1 MRSTSLLFFILCG
14 GAAYGAGSVEESL
27 SAYRKNQVADAKAG
41 FAAIAADS
49 AASPRDRAV
58 ARREL
63 ARVAWLIDADPAA
76 ARSQLE
82 LAEAWADEPC
92 QTAALLVRVLRE
104 SGQPAKAVHAA
115 AAHGAQCTEGR
126 DALLVQEARAW
137 ADLAMEKSGSS
148 RSRALTKMKSSLEGL
163 TAEGRRGLDAS
174 RLNIDLGLLSS
185 TPERAFEGWQSYFWL
200 AKREV
205 PPALL
210 EDFPNSRELFRRALV
225 PSARL
230 KDEIELLQLLVRAGF
245 YPEAKQFATLHNV
258 TRRAQAHPDRDWS
271 SIEAYFLFRAA
282 IERMTLIH
290 YRSLAHG
297 KNGGEVYQKEITKL
311 IDRTAAKLASRFPAA
326 NASAKDL
333 LRRAWGLHFT
343 VGLTGG
349 YMSLHLGH
357 VIEDVRENIEQ
368 HGRTGAV
375 ERIVLENMVSNGY
388 ESWLW
393 DGWAQA
399 GGWAEA
405 GARLIQVR
413 TSYVGSVLNALAFRL
428 GRPARA
434 RADADLPER
443 EKRDDEILQRKDVA
457 DLPGLAERLRLQT
470 IDQILADMK
479 SEGEAPDDDNAFQGR
494 YWRAL
499 VGATITIHEGRHVLD
514 QMQYAGERALSS
526 EELEFRAKL
535 SELQFGEYPRLSLGK
550 MVNGQIGGESS
561 HGKANTRILRG
572 LGLWIQSNSAAIEG
586 FNTNRP
592 VLPQIDKLSD
602 KQIRVFAC
610 SRDPACKDHERGH
623 PDL

>member
-27 SAYRKNQVADAKAG
+27 SAFRKNQVADAKAG
-41 FAAIAADS
+41 FAAIAADN

-63 ARVAWLIDADPAA
+63 ALVAWLIDADPAA
-76 ARSQLE
+76 ARAQLE
-82 LAEAWADEPC
+82 SAEAWADEPC

-137 ADLAMEKSGSS
+137 ADLAMERSGS
-148 RSRALTKMKSSLEGL
+148 RSRALTKMKSSLEEL

-200 AKREV
+200 AKAEV

-210 EDFPNSRELFRRALV
+210 EVFPNSRELFRRALAS
-225 PSARL
+225 SAKL
-230 KDEIELLQLLVRAGF
+230 KDEIELLRLLVRTGF
-245 YPEAKQFATLHNV
+245 YPEAQQLATLHNV
-258 TRRAQAHPDRDWS
+258 ARRAQAHRDPDWS
-271 SIEAYFLFRAA
+271 SIEAYFRFRAA
-282 IERMTLIH
+282 TERMTLIH
-290 YRSLAHG
+290 YRGLAHG

-333 LRRAWGLHFT
+333 LRGAWGLYFT

-357 VIEDVRENIEQ
+357 VIEDARENIEQ

-413 TSYVGSVLNALAFRL
+413 TSYVGSVLTALGLRL

-443 EKRDDEILQRKDVA
+443 EKRDDELLQTKDVA

-470 IDQILADMK
+470 IDQIVADMK
-479 SEGEAPDDDNAFQGR
+479 SAGEAPDDDNAFQGR

-499 VGATITIHEGRHVLD
+499 IGATITIHEGRHVLD

-572 LGLWIQSNSAAIEG
+572 LGLWIQSNSAAVEG

-592 VLPQIDKLSD
+592 AMPQIDKLSD

-623 PDL
+623 PDF